1 MQRQL
6 TTPYSTPQNGI
17 IKSRNQMV
25 VQAAHQML
33 KAKDLSGTFWGGG
46 EAFMM
51 AMYILNWLTS
61 RGADGKT
68 SYELWTGSIPPVQ
81 HMRTFGCTVH
91 VKNMRPHL

>member
-46 EAFMM
+46 SVHDGHVHPKLVD
-51 AMYILNWLTS
+51 IQGS
-61 RGADGKT
+61 RWED
-68 SYELWTGSIPPVQ
+68 IV
-81 HMRTFGCTVH
+81 
-91 VKNMRPHL
+91 